1 MKLKKILYKG
11 IVPLVLTVL
20 VMTSVLF
27 SYNIK
32 ALAEEADFDQFLTD
46 GKLVIYAA
54 PPENDDWAWVLLDNF
69 CMENFGDDSGYSADF
84 DSFSSPYTKVT
95 LEYRDDNYTILDS
108 KDVDVTY
115 VYNSDI
121 KSSIS
126 TIAAGVPANHNP
138 NSWGVSTYALTD
150 MELINYFIY
159 GTDESSM
166 ADFSGEL
173 KSYIN
178 YKNFNIDVRFGDNSP
193 FYTEVGGPTTFKY
206 DGTVYY
212 ICGDIL
218 TYANHVIYVEDDE
231 TDLLGA
237 VKIRISDTFGNVGI
251 TVTDTGKTI
260 DDFLNEEN
268 AGFVAEYN
276 EHPEWFPEYSSADEC
291 ALARMNQNYYND
303 DADYHFITQ
312 TEGVWYQVTIK
323 GTAYNFAVIKDSS
336 KVNNNINYLTSD
348 MSTNI
353 SISTDSANL
362 PLDTLIRVN
371 EITSGTEYDRI
382 KAAIEADT
390 MESYDLTLHS
400 NSLGGN
406 VTSLDDGSFEVQIP
420 ISDSLKGKD
429 LGVYY
434 VDDSGSVTEY
444 DVTTANGN
452 LKFNTNHFSIY
463 TIAVKES
470 ETTEA
475 TTAATTEATTVA
487 TTEATTAA
495 TTEQV
500 VTTTENVPAADVTAP
515 NESKAP
521 TTGDSSPLKIF
532 VALLIISSMGLAV
545 LGRYIELKSK
555 EK

>member
-1 MKLKKILYKG
+1 
-11 IVPLVLTVL
+11 
-20 VMTSVLF
+20 
-27 SYNIK
+27 
-32 ALAEEADFDQFLTD
+32 
-46 GKLVIYAA
+46 
-54 PPENDDWAWVLLDNF
+54 
-69 CMENFGDDSGYSADF
+69 
-84 DSFSSPYTKVT
+84 
-95 LEYRDDNYTILDS
+95 
-108 KDVDVTY
+108 
-115 VYNSDI
+115 
-121 KSSIS
+121 
-126 TIAAGVPANHNP
+126 
-138 NSWGVSTYALTD
+138 
-150 MELINYFIY
+150 
-159 GTDESSM
+159 
-166 ADFSGEL
+166 
-173 KSYIN
+173 
-178 YKNFNIDVRFGDNSP
+178 
-193 FYTEVGGPTTFKY
+193 
-206 DGTVYY
+206 
-212 ICGDIL
+212 
-218 TYANHVIYVEDDE
+218 
-231 TDLLGA
+231 
-237 VKIRISDTFGNVGI
+237 
-251 TVTDTGKTI
+251 
-260 DDFLNEEN
+260 
-268 AGFVAEYN
+268 
-276 EHPEWFPEYSSADEC
+276 
-291 ALARMNQNYYND
+291 MNQNYYND

-312 TEGVWYQVTIK
+312 TEGVWYQVTVK

-382 KAAIEADT
+382 KTAIEADT
-390 MESYDLTLHS
+390 MESSDLTLRS

-444 DVTTANGN
+444 DVTTDNGS

-470 ETTEA
+470 ETTEV
-475 TTAATTEATTVA
+475 TTTATTEATTVA

-532 VALLIISSMGLAV
+532 VALLIISSMGLAG